1 MNFIPPAMRSLVFSI
16 ILVVAIGFAGCLVT
30 QPFQI
35 SLGMT
40 VSQFKL
46 QAEEASHN
54 IRLCNVG
61 DGREVYQD
69 NSNKKYYYFQD
80 GKLTQIDTGQL
91 LTPAINK
98 NVMIENK

>member
-1 MNFIPPAMRSLVFSI
+1 MRSLFYSL
-16 ILVVAIGFAGCLVT
+16 ILTLILSLFGCLVT
-30 QPFQI
+30 RPFQI
-35 SLGMT
+35 SLGMS
-40 VSQFKL
+40 VSEFKL

-69 NSNKKYYYFQD
+69 NSNRKYYYFQD

-91 LTPAINK
+91 LTPGINK
-98 NVMIENK
+98 NVKIENK